1 MASSDVTKDSKADVY
16 GQYHPVETSD
26 MISAKL
32 EEFEREIKKLPED
45 TKASLLEAEEKCPDL
60 VTDKFK
66 LIFLRSEVFNADV
79 SILRVCNALSVSQ
92 MTRRHLTRAIFRS
105 SRVWRRFLKKNKAR
119 CHALRQVLG

>member
-1 MASSDVTKDSKADVY
+1 MASSDVTKGSKADVY

-32 EEFEREIKKLPED
+32 EEFDREIKKLPED

-66 LIFLRSEVFNADV
+66 LIFLRCEVFNADV
-79 SILRVCNALSVSQ
+79 SVI
-92 MTRRHLTRAIFRS
+92 
-105 SRVWRRFLKKNKAR
+105 
-119 CHALRQVLG
+119 